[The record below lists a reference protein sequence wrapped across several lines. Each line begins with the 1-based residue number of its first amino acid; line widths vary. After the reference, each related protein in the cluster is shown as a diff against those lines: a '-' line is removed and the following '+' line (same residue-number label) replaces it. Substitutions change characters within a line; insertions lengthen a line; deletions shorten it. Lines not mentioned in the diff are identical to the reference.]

1 MLTLDD
7 LINHIEIR
15 IAQLER
21 QQLVET
27 GFARLEELM
36 MLREWINEQPRSAL
50 MEYRK
55 AMRLQYESRVGM
67 GLL

>member
-21 QQLVET
+21 QELVET

-36 MLREWINEQPRSAL
+36 MLREWVNEQPRSAL

-55 AMRLQYESRVGM
+55 ALRQQYEARVKI
-67 GLL
+67 GL